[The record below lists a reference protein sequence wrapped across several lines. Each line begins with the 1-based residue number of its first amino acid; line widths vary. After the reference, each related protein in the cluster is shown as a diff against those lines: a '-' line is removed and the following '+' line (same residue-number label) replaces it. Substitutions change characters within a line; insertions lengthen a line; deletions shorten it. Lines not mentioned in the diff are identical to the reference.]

1 MNQSVVKKSPSL
13 KLWELT
19 CKKSIPTNSAATR
32 IKQIVG
38 CLMVFAGAVCFYLS
52 SGAVRWSKQHVSI
65 SPAFFVFARF
75 FIGFA
80 IVSLSLFVRQH
91 PISPQKYSLLIGR
104 ALANTAA
111 VYCFYTAVSVTSLAQ
126 ANILNMTYPVFVAL
140 FAWITLKKQRDP
152 FMTLVL
158 LVAFGGIF
166 LVLARGPLVIGRSHL
181 WGLTSGVCGAV
192 AILIL
197 NASRQWH
204 DTETI
209 LFYLFGIGTVLIYF
223 LFPRTIYWP
232 SGREAYYLIM
242 CSSLSIAGQYCM
254 TYGHRYV
261 TAVEGS
267 IVASTRILIAAFL
280 GPVIAADPPLTLRG
294 WIGAGLIFAANM
306 VLALRKTKNN
316 HRKTIRRNN
325 ESYQTSDIRRSSHN

>member
-1 MNQSVVKKSPSL
+1 MSHSAGKESFGL
-13 KLWELT
+13 KL
-19 CKKSIPTNSAATR
+19 KGPTHEKATQVNPVAPR

-38 CLMVFAGAVCFYLS
+38 CLLVFAGAACFYLS
-52 SGAVRWSKQHVSI
+52 SAAVRWSKQHVLL

-75 FIGFA
+75 FLGFA
-80 IVSLSLFVRQH
+80 IVSLSMIVKQN
-91 PISPQKYSLLIGR
+91 PIAPRRYSLLIGR

-140 FAWITLKKQRDP
+140 FAWVTLKKQRDP
-152 FMTLVL
+152 FMTLAL

-166 LVLARGPLVIGRSHL
+166 LVLVRGPLVIGWSHL
-181 WGLTSGVCGAV
+181 WGLASGVCGAV
-192 AILIL
+192 AILTL
-197 NASRQWH
+197 NASRRWH

-209 LFYLFGIGTVLIYF
+209 LFYLFGIGTVLIWF
-223 LFPRTIYWP
+223 LFPETIYWP
-232 SGREAYYLIM
+232 SGKEAYFLIL
-242 CSSLSIAGQYCM
+242 CSGLSISGQYCM

-280 GPVIAADPPLTLRG
+280 GPVIATDPPLTLRG
-294 WIGAGLIFAANM
+294 WIGAGLIFAANLA
-306 VLALRKTKNN
+306 LALRKKQPPTPN
-316 HRKTIRRNN
+316 
-325 ESYQTSDIRRSSHN
+325 